1 MPDVPHTPRYS
12 AAVEQHLRRHV
23 RAPAA
28 RRWTVVGSVIA
39 GLLLAG
45 GGVTVATSD
54 EAREA
59 RSPQTLPPRGPQVV
73 GALERPGPPAPAD
86 LATAMA
92 ELNITDL
99 RLARELG
106 GREAYLG
113 VMDDFTCLTV
123 AEGNGQSGSGCQN
136 LETITQGHLW
146 TAGSAA
152 GIVGV
157 APDGVSEV
165 LVTDD
170 TGTTH
175 RAPVVNNI
183 YAGPRGRGGP
193 ARIQWQGANGARA
206 DLRLPSFDEDE
217 FGPRR

>member
-1 MPDVPHTPRYS
+1 
-12 AAVEQHLRRHV
+12 
-23 RAPAA
+23 
-28 RRWTVVGSVIA
+28 VIA

-54 EAREA
+54 EARET
-59 RSPQTLPPRGPQVV
+59 RLPQTLAPRGPQAV
-73 GALERPGPPAPAD
+73 GALERPGPPAPAQTA
-86 LATAMA
+86 ATLA
-92 ELNITDL
+92 ELNINDP

-106 GREAYLG
+106 GRRAYLG
-113 VMDDFTCLTV
+113 EMGDFICLSVSSPT
-123 AEGNGQSGSGCQN
+123 GRIMSGCQT

-152 GIVGV
+152 GMVGV

-170 TGTTH
+170 AGTTH
-175 RAPVVNNI
+175 RVPVANNI
-183 YAGPRGRGGP
+183 YAGPRGSGGP

-206 DLRLPSFDEDE
+206 DLRLPGGSLADDS
-217 FGPRR
+217 RR